1 MIFGQLMHSRI
12 GLHDAS
18 THYALQALSENAAMH
33 EQTRAIVK
41 SLMQKHGVSS
51 ERQLA
56 MECNM
61 SQSTLHRF
69 LKGDTE
75 TLEFQHLQT
84 LAHYFSLTI
93 SQLIGE
99 VPFEEDRKVRAVT
112 LAMTQMPEYKKDMV
126 VAATFSLAKPDD
138 ASSNGTKG

>member
-1 MIFGQLMHSRI
+1 
-12 GLHDAS
+12 
-18 THYALQALSENAAMH
+18 MH